1 MDILSQMQ
9 LQNHEQVNFFHDPKT
24 NLKAIIAI
32 HSTELGPSLGGCRMM
47 EYESEQNALFDVL
60 RLAKGMTYKS
70 AIAGLKLGGGK
81 SVIIGNSKTD
91 KTDELLEKFGEF
103 IDSLGG
109 RYITAEDMGMNV
121 KDMEIIKRK
130 TNHVTGLAKDL
141 GGSGDPSEVTSYGTY
156 MGILSAVKF
165 KLNKDNL
172 DGLSIMVQGLGNVG
186 IKLIAYLAKHDIN
199 LFVSDIDADKVSDCV
214 SSFGATPIAEKDV
227 YDLDANIY
235 CPCAVGA
242 TVNDKTI
249 DRLNFDII
257 AGAANNVLEN
267 YEKHG
272 NILFRKNI
280 LYAPDYVINAG
291 GVINIY
297 NELGE
302 YNKIDVFKQVEK
314 IYDNLLNIFVESEK
328 QNIATN
334 IVSDLLAEKIINEH
348 KNDKIRI

>member
-47 EYESEQNALFDVL
+47 EYESEQNALYDVL
-60 RLAKGMTYKS
+60 RLSKGMTYKS

-81 SVIIGNSKTD
+81 SVILGNSKTD
-91 KTDELLEKFGEF
+91 KTDDLLEKFGEF

-121 KDMEIIKRK
+121 RDMEIIKRK
-130 TNHVTGLAKDL
+130 TSHVTGLAKEL

-165 KLNKDNL
+165 RLNKDNL
-172 DGLSIMVQGLGNVG
+172 DGLSIVVQGLGNVG
-186 IKLIAYLAKHDIN
+186 MKLIDYLIKHDIK
-199 LFVSDIDADKVSDCV
+199 LFVSDIDSDKVSDCV
-214 SSFGATPIAEKDV
+214 STHGAIPIAEKDV
-227 YDLDANIY
+227 YDLDVNIY
-235 CPCAVGA
+235 CPCAIGA

-249 DRLNFDII
+249 ERLKFDII

-267 YEKHG
+267 YEK
-272 NILFRKNI
+272 
-280 LYAPDYVINAG
+280 
-291 GVINIY
+291 
-297 NELGE
+297 
-302 YNKIDVFKQVEK
+302 Q
-314 IYDNLLNIFVESEK
+314 
-328 QNIATN
+328 
-334 IVSDLLAEKIINEH
+334 
-348 KNDKIRI
+348 

>member
-1 MDILSQMQ
+1 MDILNQMQ
-9 LQNHEQVNFFHDPKT
+9 LENHEQVNFFHDPKT

-186 IKLIAYLAKHDIN
+186 MKLIDYLAKHDIN

>member
-1 MDILSQMQ
+1 MDVLNQMQ
-9 LQNHEQVNFFHDPKT
+9 LDNHEQVNFFHDPKT

-81 SVIIGNSKTD
+81 SVIIGNSKTN

-172 DGLSIMVQGLGNVG
+172 DGLSILVQGLGNVG
-186 IKLIAYLAKHDIN
+186 MKLIAYLAKHDIN

>member
-1 MDILSQMQ
+1 MDILNQMQ
-9 LQNHEQVNFFHDPKT
+9 LENHEQVNFFHDPKT

-130 TNHVTGLAKDL
+130 TNHVTGLAEDL

-186 IKLIAYLAKHDIN
+186 MKLIAYLAKHDIN

>member
-1 MDILSQMQ
+1 MDILNQMQ
-9 LQNHEQVNFFHDPKT
+9 LENHEQVNFFHDPKT

-172 DGLSIMVQGLGNVG
+172 DGLSILVQGLGNVG
-186 IKLIAYLAKHDIN
+186 MKLIAYLAKHDIN

-314 IYDNLLNIFVESEK
+314 IYDNLLNIFAESEK

>member
-9 LQNHEQVNFFHDPKT
+9 LQNHEQVNFFHDPQT

-47 EYESEQNALFDVL
+47 EYESEQNALYDVL
-60 RLAKGMTYKS
+60 RLSKGMTYKS

-81 SVIIGNSKTD
+81 SVILGNSKTD
-91 KTDELLEKFGEF
+91 KTDDLLEKFGEF

-121 KDMEIIKRK
+121 RDMEIIKRK
-130 TNHVTGLAKDL
+130 TSHVTGLAKDL

-165 KLNKDNL
+165 RLNKDNL
-172 DGLSIMVQGLGNVG
+172 DGLSIVVQGLGNVG
-186 IKLIAYLAKHDIN
+186 MKLIDYLIKHDIK
-199 LFVSDIDADKVSDCV
+199 LFVSDIDSDKVSDCV
-214 SSFGATPIAEKDV
+214 STHGAIPIAEKDV
-227 YDLDANIY
+227 YDLDVNIY
-235 CPCAVGA
+235 CPCAIGA

-249 DRLNFDII
+249 ERLKFDII

-272 NILFRKNI
+272 NILLKKNI

-297 NELGE
+297 NELGD
-302 YNKIDVFKQVEK
+302 YNKTNVFKQVEK
-314 IYDNLLNIFVESEK
+314 IYDNLISIFAESEK

-334 IVSDLLAEKIINEH
+334 IVSDLLAEKIIKKH
-348 KNDKIRI
+348 KNDKIKV

>member
-1 MDILSQMQ
+1 MDVLNQMQ
-9 LQNHEQVNFFHDPKT
+9 LDNHEQVNFFHDPKT

-328 QNIATN
+328 QNLATN

>member
-1 MDILSQMQ
+1 MQ
-9 LQNHEQVNFFHDPKT
+9 LENHEQVNFFYDPKT

-186 IKLIAYLAKHDIN
+186 MKLIDYLAKHDIN

-314 IYDNLLNIFVESEK
+314 IYDNLLNIFVESEQ

-334 IVSDLLAEKIINEH
+334 IISDLLAEKIINEY

>member
-1 MDILSQMQ
+1 MDILNQMQ
-9 LQNHEQVNFFHDPKT
+9 LENHEQVNFFHDPKT

-130 TNHVTGLAKDL
+130 TNHVTGLAKNL

-186 IKLIAYLAKHDIN
+186 MKLIAYLAKHDIN

>member
-1 MDILSQMQ
+1 MDILNQMQ
-9 LQNHEQVNFFHDPKT
+9 LENHEQVNFFHDPKT

-186 IKLIAYLAKHDIN
+186 MKLIAYLAKHDIN

-314 IYDNLLNIFVESEK
+314 IYDNLLNIFIESEK

-334 IVSDLLAEKIINEH
+334 IVSDLLAEKIINEY

>member
-1 MDILSQMQ
+1 MDILNQMQ
-9 LQNHEQVNFFHDPKT
+9 LENHEQVNFFHDPKT

-314 IYDNLLNIFVESEK
+314 IYDNLLNIFIESEK

>member
-1 MDILSQMQ
+1 MDILNQMQ
-9 LQNHEQVNFFHDPKT
+9 LENHEQVNFFHDPKT

-314 IYDNLLNIFVESEK
+314 IYDNLISIFAESEK

-334 IVSDLLAEKIINEH
+334 IVSDLLAEKIIKKH
-348 KNDKIRI
+348 KNDKIKV

>member
-1 MDILSQMQ
+1 MDILNQMQ
-9 LQNHEQVNFFHDPKT
+9 LENHEQVNFFHDPKT

-81 SVIIGNSKTD
+81 SVIIGNSKTN

-172 DGLSIMVQGLGNVG
+172 DGLRIMVQGLGNVG
-186 IKLIAYLAKHDIN
+186 MKLIAYLAKHDIN

>member
-47 EYESEQNALFDVL
+47 EYESEQNALYDVL
-60 RLAKGMTYKS
+60 RLSKGMTYKS

-81 SVIIGNSKTD
+81 SVILGNSKTD
-91 KTDELLEKFGEF
+91 KTDDLLEKFGEF

-121 KDMEIIKRK
+121 RDMEIIKRK
-130 TNHVTGLAKDL
+130 TSHVTGLAKEL

-165 KLNKDNL
+165 RLNKDNL
-172 DGLSIMVQGLGNVG
+172 DGLSIVVQGLGNVG
-186 IKLIAYLAKHDIN
+186 MKLIDYLIKHDIK
-199 LFVSDIDADKVSDCV
+199 LFVSDIDSDKVSDCV
-214 SSFGATPIAEKDV
+214 SIHGAIPIAEKDV
-227 YDLDANIY
+227 YDLDVNIY
-235 CPCAVGA
+235 CPCAIGA

-249 DRLNFDII
+249 ERLKFDII

-272 NILFRKNI
+272 NILLKKNI

-297 NELGE
+297 NELGD
-302 YNKIDVFKQVEK
+302 YNKTNVFKQVEK
-314 IYDNLLNIFVESEK
+314 IYDNLISIFAESEK

-334 IVSDLLAEKIINEH
+334 IVSDLLAEKIIKKH
-348 KNDKIRI
+348 KNDKIKV

>member
-1 MDILSQMQ
+1 MDILNQMQ
-9 LQNHEQVNFFHDPKT
+9 LENHEQVNFFHDPKT

-81 SVIIGNSKTD
+81 SVIIGNSKTN

-172 DGLSIMVQGLGNVG
+172 DGLSILVQGLGNVG
-186 IKLIAYLAKHDIN
+186 MKLIAYLAKHDIN

>member
-1 MDILSQMQ
+1 MDILNQMQ
-9 LQNHEQVNFFHDPKT
+9 LENHEQVNFFYDPKT

-186 IKLIAYLAKHDIN
+186 MKLIAYLAKHDIN
-199 LFVSDIDADKVSDCV
+199 LFVSDIDGDKVSDCV

>member
-1 MDILSQMQ
+1 MDILNQMQ
-9 LQNHEQVNFFHDPKT
+9 LENHEQVNFFHDPKT

-186 IKLIAYLAKHDIN
+186 MKLIAYLAKHDIN

>member
-1 MDILSQMQ
+1 MDILNQMQ
-9 LQNHEQVNFFHDPKT
+9 LENHEQVNFFHDPKT

-235 CPCAVGA
+235 
-242 TVNDKTI
+242 
-249 DRLNFDII
+249 
-257 AGAANNVLEN
+257 
-267 YEKHG
+267 
-272 NILFRKNI
+272 
-280 LYAPDYVINAG
+280 
-291 GVINIY
+291 
-297 NELGE
+297 
-302 YNKIDVFKQVEK
+302 
-314 IYDNLLNIFVESEK
+314 
-328 QNIATN
+328 
-334 IVSDLLAEKIINEH
+334 
-348 KNDKIRI
+348 

>member
-1 MDILSQMQ
+1 MDVLNQMQ
-9 LQNHEQVNFFHDPKT
+9 LDNHEQVNFFHDPKT

-172 DGLSIMVQGLGNVG
+172 DGLSILVQGLGNVG
-186 IKLIAYLAKHDIN
+186 MKLIAYLAKHDIN

>member
-1 MDILSQMQ
+1 MQ

-81 SVIIGNSKTD
+81 SVIIGNPKTD
-91 KTDELLEKFGEF
+91 KTDDLLEKFGEF
-103 IDSLGG
+103 IDSLSG

-121 KDMEIIKRK
+121 RDMEIIKRK
-130 TNHVTGLAKDL
+130 TNHVTGLSKDL

-172 DGLSIMVQGLGNVG
+172 DGLSIIVQGLGNVG
-186 IKLIAYLAKHDIN
+186 MKLIDYLVKHDIK
-199 LFVSDIDADKVSDCV
+199 LFVSDIDSDKVSKCV
-214 SSFGATPIAEKDV
+214 SSFGATPISEKDV

-272 NILFRKNI
+272 NILYRKNI

-297 NELGE
+297 NELGSHD
-302 YNKIDVFKQVEK
+302 KVDVFKQVEK
-314 IYDNLLNIFVESEK
+314 IYDNLINIFAESEK

>member
-1 MDILSQMQ
+1 MDILNQMQ
-9 LQNHEQVNFFHDPKT
+9 LDNHEQVNFFHDPKT

-32 HSTELGPSLGGCRMM
+32 HSTKLGPSLGGFRMM

-272 NILFRKNI
+272 NILFKKNI

-297 NELGE
+297 NELGD
-302 YNKIDVFKQVEK
+302 YSKTNVFKQVEK
-314 IYDNLLNIFVESEK
+314 IYDNLISIFAESEK

-334 IVSDLLAEKIINEH
+334 IVSDLLAEKIIKKH
-348 KNDKIRI
+348 KNDKIKV

>member
-1 MDILSQMQ
+1 MDILNQMQ
-9 LQNHEQVNFFHDPKT
+9 LENHEQVNFFHDPKT

-172 DGLSIMVQGLGNVG
+172 DGLRIMVQGLGNVG
-186 IKLIAYLAKHDIN
+186 MKLIAYLAKHDIN

>member
-1 MDILSQMQ
+1 MDILNQMQ
-9 LQNHEQVNFFHDPKT
+9 LENHEQVNFFHDPKT

-186 IKLIAYLAKHDIN
+186 MKLIDYLAKHDIN

-314 IYDNLLNIFVESEK
+314 IYDNLLNIFIESEK

>member
-1 MDILSQMQ
+1 MDILNQMQ
-9 LQNHEQVNFFHDPKT
+9 LENHEQVNFFHDPKT

-172 DGLSIMVQGLGNVG
+172 DGLSILVQGLGNVG
-186 IKLIAYLAKHDIN
+186 MKLIAYLAKHDIN

>member
-1 MDILSQMQ
+1 MDILNQMQ
-9 LQNHEQVNFFHDPKT
+9 LENHEQVNFFHDPKT

-186 IKLIAYLAKHDIN
+186 MKLIAYLAKHDIN

-314 IYDNLLNIFVESEK
+314 IYDNLLNIFIESEK

>member
-1 MDILSQMQ
+1 MDILNQMQ
-9 LQNHEQVNFFHDPKT
+9 LENHEQVNFFHDPKT

-172 DGLSIMVQGLGNVG
+172 DGLRIMVQGLGNVG
-186 IKLIAYLAKHDIN
+186 MKLIAYLAKHDIN

-214 SSFGATPIAEKDV
+214 SSFGATPIAEEDV

-297 NELGE
+297 NELSE

>member
-1 MDILSQMQ
+1 MDILNQMQ
-9 LQNHEQVNFFHDPKT
+9 LENHEQVNFFHDPKT

-172 DGLSIMVQGLGNVG
+172 DGLRIMVQGLGNVG
-186 IKLIAYLAKHDIN
+186 MKLIDYLAKHDIN

>member
-1 MDILSQMQ
+1 MDILNQMQ
-9 LQNHEQVNFFHDPKT
+9 LENHEQVNFFHDPKT

-297 NELGE
+297 NLRNS
-302 YNKIDVFKQVEK
+302 NKTK
-314 IYDNLLNIFVESEK
+314 
-328 QNIATN
+328 
-334 IVSDLLAEKIINEH
+334 
-348 KNDKIRI
+348 

>member
-1 MDILSQMQ
+1 MDILNQMQ
-9 LQNHEQVNFFHDPKT
+9 LENHEQVNFFHDPKT

>member
-1 MDILSQMQ
+1 MDVLNQMQ
-9 LQNHEQVNFFHDPKT
+9 LDNHEQVNFFHDPKT

-81 SVIIGNSKTD
+81 SVIIGNSKTN

-172 DGLSIMVQGLGNVG
+172 DGLRIMVQGLGNVG
-186 IKLIAYLAKHDIN
+186 MKLIAYLAKHDIN